1 MNEKNYQLIAFT
13 EDGLSL
19 DVRVDAE
26 KETVWLTQAEMAE
39 LFDVNVDTI
48 GLHLRNIYREGE
60 LEVST
65 YEESSVVRFEGKR
78 KVRRTI
84 RIYDLDVIIAVG
96 YRIKSRRGLVFRRW
110 ANTVLKQY
118 LVEGYAL
125 NEKRLSTLNRTG
137 GWRSLTTVWQP

>member
-1 MNEKNYQLIAFT
+1 MNDKNYKLISFT

-60 LEVST
+60 LETST
-65 YEESSVVRFEGKR
+65 SEESSVVRFEGKR
-78 KVRRTI
+78 GEPPLFPREGPRLRR
-84 RIYDLDVIIAVG
+84 REQAH
-96 YRIKSRRGLVFRRW
+96 RRLALPRLSPQERHAREGRW
-110 ANTVLKQY
+110 AH
-118 LVEGYAL
+118 GD
-125 NEKRLSTLNRTG
+125 R
-137 GWRSLTTVWQP
+137 